1 MKTESLSLIDS
12 LTELTERHLR
22 ELARLQSLDAHR
34 LNQKPAPGAWSALE
48 CAEHLRRYL
57 GFYVPE
63 IRRAIGSSSH
73 PFSAEFRSGWLGN
86 YFAMSMW
93 PKEKPNPMRTFKA
106 MNPEGSALSAQ
117 VLDELTAQLKELL
130 ELLQAARSVNLQK
143 TRTAITISSWIT
155 LRLGDTL
162 RFVIFH
168 HERHLR
174 QAFRAAGL
182 E

>member
-1 MKTESLSLIDS
+1 MKTASLSLIDS

-22 ELARLQSLDAHR
+22 ELDRLRSLDAHR

-48 CAEHLRRYL
+48 CLEHLRRYL
-57 GFYVPE
+57 DFYVPE
-63 IRRAIGSSSH
+63 IRRAIAASSH
-73 PFSAEFRSGWLGN
+73 PFSADFKSGWLGD

-93 PKEKPNPMRTFKA
+93 PKEKPNRMRTFKA
-106 MNPEGSALSAQ
+106 MNPEGSTLSME
-117 VLDELTAQLKELL
+117 VLSELSSQLNELMK
-130 ELLQAARSVNLQK
+130 LLQAARNVNLQK
-143 TRTAITISSWIT
+143 ARTAITISSWIT

-182 E
+182 